1 MTQWFFRDPATLFI
15 LRGHMASEK
24 RRFSRI
30 CYKVRAKLQV
40 DGSEYV
46 LDQIANLSV
55 GGCLLQI
62 GEDVPEGAACTLII
76 LLDRM
81 APGVDVKGEIL
92 RSDGGEVVVQFT
104 TIDPESLFHM
114 QNIIRYNAENP
125 DAIEEE
131 ISEHPGLI

>member
-1 MTQWFFRDPATLFI
+1 MS
-15 LRGHMASEK
+15 SEK

-30 CYKVRAKLQV
+30 LFKVRAKLKV
-40 DGSEYV
+40 DGTEYSV
-46 LDQIANLSV
+46 DQIANLSV

-62 GEDVPEGAACTLII
+62 GEDVSEGSGCDFTI

-81 APGVDVKGEIL
+81 APGVNVKGEIL
-92 RSDGGEVVVQFT
+92 RSNEGEVVVQFT
-104 TIDPESLFHM
+104 AIDPESLFHL

-131 ISEHPGLI
+131 ISEHPGLV